1 MGARSITA
9 CMKEYQMRAIH
20 INSHYTKLQQPLDSV
35 SYSTKVSFS
44 RTPAASSFIVLNI
57 VLPLYI
63 NANLLKLELVS
74 LREILIRAVS
84 TVSS

>member
-1 MGARSITA
+1 
-9 CMKEYQMRAIH
+9 MKEYKMRAIH
-20 INSHYTKLQQPLDSV
+20 ISNYYTKLQHPLDSV

-44 RTPAASSFIVLNI
+44 RTPAASSFIVLKS
-57 VLPLYI
+57 VLPPNI
-63 NANLLKLELVS
+63 KENLLKLELVS